1 VSRCTVLVDLLPRV
15 NFLRM
20 QRPTA
25 SSLRNCSRL
34 QLAASVVAGIS
45 FLAAGPLAAQQ
56 SSSDTLSAVR
66 ITVLRTPFDVNTAPL
81 DVASVGSRD
90 IAIARP
96 GFSVDEALGQVA
108 GVQVDNRLNFAVGER
123 ISVRGIGARSQ
134 FGTRGVRVIVDGI
147 PLTLADGQSALNSID
162 MGSLGLAEAIRG
174 PASAL
179 YGNASAG
186 VISLRTLPPPSVPF
200 APTARV
206 MTGSDGLSRF
216 QLGVGGMKGNA
227 TYVVNA
233 DRLDYDGYRQY
244 SNARN
249 THVNSVGTWD
259 WSRVS
264 LQLVAN
270 SVQYNAQNPGSL
282 SDSLI
287 GVDRRQAYFNN
298 VAQQTGERG
307 RQNQLGLSSRAELG
321 DGELRL
327 SVYGLT
333 RSVNN
338 PIPTSII
345 GIHRHAG
352 GIRAAYAITEGSA
365 QRSITTMIGAES
377 DLQRDDRRN
386 WANNAGNPGAIKLD
400 QRERV
405 TSASPFV
412 QMSATA
418 GRLTFL
424 GGARY
429 DQYRFAATD
438 HLINATNPD
447 DSGVRKM
454 YSANP
459 TVGLSYAFL
468 PALSFYANFATG
480 FQTPTTTELAN
491 RPSGSGGFNPIL
503 QPERN
508 HSHEGG
514 AKGRSGIF
522 AYDVALYD
530 MRIDD
535 ELIPFE
541 VASAPGRQFYRNAG
555 TARHRGVDADVTAE
569 LAPEV
574 RVQWSYSFTDARYVT
589 YAVTSGTT
597 TTSYATNR
605 VPGVAP
611 NLASLA
617 LQLGDPTSRFVSV
630 EERYR
635 SDIPVD
641 DANNAHAPASIVTN
655 IRGTIGMYGVSVFG
669 GIDNLFGEVY
679 DTSVSINAFGG
690 RFFDPAA
697 GRTFYAGIDLLAI
710 RR

>member
-1 VSRCTVLVDLLPRV
+1 MLSK
-15 NFLRM
+15 
-20 QRPTA
+20 
-25 SSLRNCSRL
+25 SSPKR
-34 QLAASVVAGIS
+34 
-45 FLAAGPLAAQQ
+45 AAQQ
-56 SSSDTLSAVR
+56 ALIFALVVRAPTLGAQQTSRDTLPAVR
-66 ITVLRTPFDVNTAPL
+66 VTVLKTPFDVTNAPL
-81 DVASVGSRD
+81 DVAAVGSRD
-90 IAIARP
+90 AATARP
-96 GFSVDEALGQVA
+96 GFSVDEALGQVS
-108 GVQVDNRLNFAVGER
+108 GIQVDNRLNFAVGER

-134 FGTRGVRVIVDGI
+134 FGTRGVRVLVDGI
-147 PLTLADGQSALNSID
+147 PATLADGQSALNNID

-186 VISLRTLPPPSVPF
+186 VISFRTLPPPPIAF
-200 APTARV
+200 APTARL

-216 QLGVGGMKGNA
+216 QLGFGGMKGSA

-233 DRLDYDGYRQY
+233 DRLDYDGYRDY
-244 SNARN
+244 SHARN
-249 THVNSVGTWD
+249 AHFNSVGTWA

-270 SVQYNAQNPGSL
+270 SVQYSAENPGSL
-282 SDSLI
+282 SDSLVEI
-287 GVDRRQAYFNN
+287 DRRQAYYNN

-307 RQNQLGLSSRAELG
+307 RQNQVGLTSHAQLG

-333 RSVNN
+333 RAVNN

-345 GIHRHAG
+345 GIHRAAG
-352 GIRAAYAITEGSA
+352 GARAAYAITEGGA
-365 QRSITTMIGAES
+365 QKKVSVMVGAET

-386 WANNAGNPGAIKLD
+386 WANVAGDPGALTLD

-412 QMSATA
+412 QVSATT

-438 HLINATNPD
+438 HLITATNPN

-459 TVGLSYAFL
+459 TVGLNYEFF
-468 PALSFYANFATG
+468 PAISVYANFATG

-491 RPSGSGGFNPIL
+491 RPSGAGGFNPTL

-514 AKGRSGIF
+514 VKGRSGFF
-522 AYDVALYD
+522 AYDLVLYD

-569 LAPEV
+569 IAPDV
-574 RVQWSYSFTDARYVT
+574 RLQGSYSFTDARYVT
-589 YAVTSGTT
+589 YAVASGTT

-605 VPGVAP
+605 VPGIAP
-611 NLASLA
+611 SLASLA
-617 LQLGDPTSRFVSV
+617 LQVGDPASRFLSV

-641 DANNAHAPASIVTN
+641 DANHAHAPASIVTN
-655 IRGTIGMYGVSVFG
+655 LRGNVGVFGVSVFG
-669 GIDNLFGEVY
+669 GIDNLLGEVY

-697 GRTFYAGIDLLAI
+697 GRTFYAGIDLSGF